1 MHCRHFRWRN
11 INNKIIM
18 SRFWPNSKPNIFV
31 TRKFLIHIHRE
42 WILDISRPGQWGTLP
57 LLAPSLETGQS
68 VDIITDTPLKIS
80 CLYCLSAH
88 SHMTFTQIII
98 IQLTFC
104 LNLDKHQKMPQEMQ
118 SYMFRSVVT
127 VLCVSRIM
135 SQLWTIHLRIS
146 KGGIFEKQQPS
157 SRFSL
162 LPNCYT
168 LTLWRACNY
177 SNPYTDR
184 EVFLLF

>member
-42 WILDISRPGQWGTLP
+42 WIPAIAPGLVNGAHFPCPISWDWTECWYYHWLFLRSKSVASIVY
-57 LLAPSLETGQS
+57 LL
-68 VDIITDTPLKIS
+68 IHIW
-80 CLYCLSAH
+80 H
-88 SHMTFTQIII
+88 SHKSSYFQ
-98 IQLTFC
+98 QTFC

-135 SQLWTIHLRIS
+135 SQLWTIQDFKGEYLGSSSLRRNFLYCLIA
-146 KGGIFEKQQPS
+146 
-157 SRFSL
+157 
-162 LPNCYT
+162 
-168 LTLWRACNY
+168 TLWLY
-177 SNPYTDR
+177 DG
-184 EVFLLF
+184 L